1 MPKKTNAYI
10 HDPTCKK
17 NSNPTHTIDIETI
30 DTNINL
36 VDLLISVM
44 APIRGAVNNRVRFE
58 ITNVQLKY
66 SADDAE
72 SSSLAQY

>member
-17 NSNPTHTIDIETI
+17 NSNPTQTIDIETI

-44 APIRGAVNNRVRFE
+44 APIRGAVNNKVRFE

-72 SSSLAQY
+72 SSSRAQY

>member
-1 MPKKTNAYI
+1 MPKKTSAYI
-10 HDPTCKK
+10 HDPACKK
-17 NSNPTHTIDIETI
+17 NSNPTQTIDIETI

-44 APIRGAVNNRVRFE
+44 APIRGAVNNKVRFE

-72 SSSLAQY
+72 SSSRAQY

>member
-1 MPKKTNAYI
+1 MPKKPNAYI

-17 NSNPTHTIDIETI
+17 NSNPTHTIDVETI

-44 APIRGAVNNRVRFE
+44 APIRGAVNNKVRFE

-66 SADDAE
+66 SADDAG
-72 SSSLAQY
+72 SNVDAQY